1 MAQFWQQVVSGL
13 ADGGIYAAL
22 ALAIVLIYRA
32 TGIVSF
38 AHGELGT
45 FTTFVCWWLVVQHGF
60 PYWPAAGLTLV
71 AAFVLGLLVERLV
84 MRAFA
89 RQAQVTGAV
98 VVIGLF

>member
-38 AHGELGT
+38 AHALEQTQKREGRSDG
-45 FTTFVCWWLVVQHGF
+45 
-60 PYWPAAGLTLV
+60 
-71 AAFVLGLLVERLV
+71 
-84 MRAFA
+84 
-89 RQAQVTGAV
+89 
-98 VVIGLF
+98 